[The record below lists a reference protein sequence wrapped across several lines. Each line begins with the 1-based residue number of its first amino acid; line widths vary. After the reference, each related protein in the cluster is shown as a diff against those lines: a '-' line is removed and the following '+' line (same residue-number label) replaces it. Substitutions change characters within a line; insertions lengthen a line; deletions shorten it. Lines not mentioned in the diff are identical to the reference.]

1 VSKFGSYGKTYGA
14 FAGVVILI
22 FWLYLTGL
30 AVLVGGELNAEIE
43 REAAAQAGHPRARA
57 GAERLSASG

>member
-1 VSKFGSYGKTYGA
+1 MAKFGSYGKTYGA

-30 AVLVGGELNAEIE
+30 AILLGAELNAETE
-43 REAAAQAGHPRARA
+43 REAAAQTGHPAA
-57 GAERLSASG
+57 QASVAELDPKA